1 MCVKYSELFVICE
14 TFGVS
19 ISSSLPLVWFVAVF
33 VTAADATPRAD
44 DVAGDVT
51 DDVVD
56 EVFVVAPDDA
66 IDDVAVD
73 TDDVTDAAAD
83 DTIGFVT
90 GTFADPAA
98 GAEDV
103 SKSVSS
109 MDVLRSISLIKGGLF
124 LLLANILP
132 SRVQAWPTQS
142 RSRTRL
148 YSCRVSLVRSSAIT
162 ILVPFSCLLF
172 AMILALVFLD
182 TRRTIMGRLPS
193 GRYLPVRW
201 ATSTSQDWRG

>member
-1 MCVKYSELFVICE
+1 MHHTIIGTLKFNLVCLNSFLLGVEVCVEHSELFVICE

-19 ISSSLPLVWFVAVF
+19 ISSSFPPVWFVAVF
-33 VTAADATPRAD
+33 VAAADAAPWAD
-44 DVAGDVT
+44 DVAGDAT

-73 TDDVTDAAAD
+73 TDDVTDAATD

-90 GTFADPAA
+90 GTFTDPAA
-98 GAEDV
+98 DAEDV

-109 MDVLRSISLIKGGLF
+109 MDALRSISFIKRGLF

-132 SRVQAWPTQS
+132 SRV
-142 RSRTRL
+142 
-148 YSCRVSLVRSSAIT
+148 
-162 ILVPFSCLLF
+162 
-172 AMILALVFLD
+172 
-182 TRRTIMGRLPS
+182 
-193 GRYLPVRW
+193 
-201 ATSTSQDWRG
+201 